1 MRTEIVGNMTSAL
14 VSLLSRSCVGRRL
27 GSQVATLTRRRSLSF
42 TERQKD
48 LKRLSA
54 GARALPLPRG
64 KLYPG
69 AARRRLRRLELC
81 SRRDYRGQGL
91 CCAGA
96 VVANQPQKVGQTLCP
111 PEGRVIVV

>member
-1 MRTEIVGNMTSAL
+1 
-14 VSLLSRSCVGRRL
+14 
-27 GSQVATLTRRRSLSF
+27 LSF

-96 VVANQPQKVGQTLCP
+96 VVMANQPQKVGQTLSP
-111 PEGRVIVV
+111 PEGSFIVV